1 MSTGDDRD
9 RIELLQGTLD
19 LLILRTLLLGPA
31 HGHAIAK
38 AIERNSEDVLQV
50 EQGSL
55 YPALHRLIKHG
66 WISAIDGTSEN
77 NRRAKFYKLT
87 AKGRRQL
94 IVETTKW
101 EKLARAIA
109 GILRPANQEGK
120 CPECR
125 VTDITIRY
133 NVIRHV
139 ASAFSIADLL
149 KKQITPS
156 SGGERYSI
164 HDVIADDVN
173 DVTYTG
179 RGTFAEISTV
189 LHPSLQN
196 IQIDHV
202 TVFPPNVMFNVGA
215 DVTKRIVN
223 FTFTNS
229 LVNAGTYPIWST
241 GGGATNCAY
250 YDIPLTTFIACFT
263 GSTFSDNAIIA
274 ASSGYSVTKWP
285 APNYFPAS
293 AADVQFVNY
302 NGGIGGDY
310 HLHPS
315 SPYKAKGTD
324 GKDLGADIDAIN
336 SAIAGVE

>member
-1 MSTGDDRD
+1 MFGGGAATATPSD
-9 RIELLQGTLD
+9 IEITQNHMFKPLTWMAGQPGYVGGKNGNPFLVKNLLELKNAQRVLVDGNIMEYSWGGFSQVGFGVLLTPKNQASGTVNVC
-19 LLILRTLLLGPA
+19 PA
-31 HGHAIAK
+31 C
-38 AIERNSEDVLQV
+38 L
-50 EQGSL
+50 
-55 YPALHRLIKHG
+55 
-66 WISAIDGTSEN
+66 
-77 NRRAKFYKLT
+77 
-87 AKGRRQL
+87 
-94 IVETTKW
+94 
-101 EKLARAIA
+101 
-109 GILRPANQEGK
+109 
-120 CPECR
+120 
-125 VTDITIRY
+125 VTDITIR
-133 NVIRHV
+133 NSTISHV
-139 ASAFSIADLL
+139 GAGLQIANAMGGNGTGAAL
-149 KKQITPS
+149 S
-156 SGGERYSI
+156 GERYSI
-164 HDVIADDVN
+164 HDLVVDDIN
-173 DVTYTG
+173 PTKYNG
-179 RGTFAEISTV
+179 PGELAQISV
-189 LHPSLQN
+189 SAGAPLLQN
-196 IQIDHV
+196 V
-202 TVFPPNVMFNVGA
+202 TINHITAFPPSTMFVVGDTVA
-215 DVTKRIVN
+215 TSSKMKN